1 MLAFQSLMFDF
12 LYLLRQI
19 RTIAIIAEGI
29 PEAKTRQLNK
39 KAQEAGVTIIGP
51 ATVSSLLSCILTRQW
66 TVSRLTL
73 KMGIKKVKG
82 QISTLTR

>member
-1 MLAFQSLMFDF
+1 MKLESPFTVLAFQWLVFDF
-12 LYLLRQI
+12 LYLPTLNFLRQI

-51 ATVSSLLSCILTRQW
+51 ATVSSLQVLILHFDPVNGLFRM
-66 TVSRLTL
+66 LH
-73 KMGIKKVKG
+73 
-82 QISTLTR
+82 